1 MAMKSMFFGLN
12 KAVDESES
20 VISLVLSL
28 VISRFL
34 VASIDIAMVAD
45 KILTLWSDV
54 VVERFIYFPVVVR
67 CVFVAVVLAFVVEA
81 ISSVVVVVVLVVNVV
96 DFPIKDDNAF
106 NSQ

>member
-28 VISRFL
+28 VISRM
-34 VASIDIAMVAD
+34 VVVSIDIAMFAD
-45 KILTLWSDV
+45 EILTLWSDV
-54 VVERFIYFPVVVR
+54 IVERFIYFPVVLR
-67 CVFVAVVLAFVVEA
+67 CVFVAVVLAIF
-81 ISSVVVVVVLVVNVV
+81 SVVVVVINVV
-96 DFPIKDDNAF
+96 DFPIKDGNAF

>member
-28 VISRFL
+28 VITRFL
-34 VASIDIAMVAD
+34 VVSIDIAMFTD
-45 KILTLWSDV
+45 EILTLWSDV
-54 VVERFIYFPVVVR
+54 IDERFIYFPVVLR

-81 ISSVVVVVVLVVNVV
+81 ISSVVVVVVVNVV
-96 DFPIKDDNAF
+96 DFPILKYGNAF

>member
-1 MAMKSMFFGLN
+1 MAMKSMF

-54 VVERFIYFPVVVR
+54 IDERFIYFPVVLR
-67 CVFVAVVLAFVVEA
+67 CVFVAVVVASVVVPIFSVA
-81 ISSVVVVVVLVVNVV
+81 VVVVVDVV
-96 DFPIKDDNAF
+96 DFPILKDGNAF

>member
-1 MAMKSMFFGLN
+1 M
-12 KAVDESES
+12 
-20 VISLVLSL
+20 
-28 VISRFL
+28 
-34 VASIDIAMVAD
+34 
-45 KILTLWSDV
+45 
-54 VVERFIYFPVVVR
+54 RFIYFPVVVR